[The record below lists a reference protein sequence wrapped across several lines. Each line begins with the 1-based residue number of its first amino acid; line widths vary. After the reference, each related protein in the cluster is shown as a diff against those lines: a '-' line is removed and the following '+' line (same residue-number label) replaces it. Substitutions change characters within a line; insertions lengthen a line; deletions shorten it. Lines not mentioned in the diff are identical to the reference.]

1 LRQIM
6 RVKCADSRV
15 EELDFV
21 NDLVNGFHAL
31 DWLRIDWP
39 TLSHHAFAW
48 RAEDG
53 SKFRQ

>member
-1 LRQIM
+1 MVQVRADGLRQIM

-31 DWLRIDWP
+31 DWICC
-39 TLSHHAFAW
+39 
-48 RAEDG
+48 G
-53 SKFRQ
+53 